1 MIKEKILNSFV
12 SSNMQMLGLHHVNSE
27 VPKVVAQH
35 VGKRT
40 DILGFDLA
48 TSIPIVLELKVKRD
62 PQVVDQLQE
71 YITLISHKY
80 PNLFEELNAFR
91 HLDGFRFNYE
101 QGIVGMVLSPDPPP
115 QSAADRGSTIMWAQ
129 FSLHNDEVFKIVDR
143 RILSSSITLA
153 SLFDN
158 RPTFNEVLPSQF
170 VASYLPSLR
179 KFADRLNETY
189 LSVSPTINPRSKHEH
204 SYIAYYG
211 TDTSRVVFGFNT
223 GPTRSTFDVQFSVY
237 EEDHVTFK
245 SDPATRKLESLGL
258 RMDAP
263 RKNQIFPV
271 RIDEKFAGDDGKVSQ
286 ALALFKEMAQLSY
299 NYAKLRELR
308 TLRID
313 PLSKDALALRNF
325 GLN

>member
-12 SSNMQMLGLHHVNSE
+12 SSNMQTLGLHHVNSE

-48 TSIPIVLELKVKRD
+48 TSIPIVLELKVKKD

-71 YITLISHKY
+71 YIALISKKY

-91 HLDGFRFNYE
+91 HLDGFRFNYR
-101 QGIVGMVLSPDPPP
+101 QGIVGMVLSPEPPP
-115 QSAADRGSTIMWAQ
+115 NSAADRGSTIVWAQ
-129 FSLHNDEVFKIVDR
+129 FALHNDEVFKIIDR
-143 RILSSSITLA
+143 RILSSSVSLA

-158 RPTFNEVLPSQF
+158 RPAFKEVLPAQF
-170 VASYLPSLR
+170 VASSLPSLR
-179 KFADRLNETY
+179 KFAERLNETY

-211 TDTSRVVFGFNT
+211 TDTTRVVFGFNT
-223 GPTRSTFDVQFSVY
+223 GPTRSTFDVEFSVY
-237 EEDHVTFK
+237 EIDHATFR
-245 SDPATRKLESLGL
+245 SHPATRKLSSLGL
-258 RMDAP
+258 HMDPP

-271 RIDEKFAGDDGKVSQ
+271 RIDEKCAGDDSNVSQ
-286 ALALFKEMAQLSY
+286 ALALFKEMAQLCY
-299 NYAKLRELR
+299 NYAKVPELQ
-308 TLRID
+308 TLHID
-313 PLSKDALALRNF
+313 ALSKDALALRNF